1 MTHDMRDNKFGLPP
15 GNWRFD
21 PATRVQVWVPDDP
34 LQALD
39 RELDEPE
46 PVFAP
51 TGKHGTEHG
60 YNLHRRSGIATC
72 EPCRRA
78 MNEAS
83 RRRRA
88 NRRLNNEKDAA

>member
-1 MTHDMRDNKFGLPP
+1 MTLDMRDNKFGLPP

-34 LQALD
+34 ND
-39 RELDEPE
+39 MRDDDTDP
-46 PVFAP
+46 PVPKFE
-51 TGKHGTEHG
+51 HGTENGYKVHRKHG
-60 YNLHRRSGIATC
+60 LEVC
-72 EPCRRA
+72 DPCREA
-78 MNEAS
+78 LNEAS